1 MDNPAKLSDVE
12 NSIER
17 PLTDDEQRVIPSWL
31 DRAWREL
38 NRVVP
43 GIPQRNSL
51 DSSNEQYLPT
61 ADIRDVVVA
70 MVERKVRN
78 PDGRRSW
85 GGDDF
90 TEQVDASMSSGQLYV
105 SDAER
110 ASLLPRFA
118 APGGFYSIPLAAL

>member
-17 PLTDDEQRVIPSWL
+17 PLTDDETRVIPSWL

-43 GIPQRNSL
+43 GIPQRTAL
-51 DSSNEQYLPT
+51 DPSSDQHLET
-61 ADIRDVVVA
+61 ADVRDVIVA

-90 TEQVDASMSSGQLYV
+90 TEQIDSSMSSGQLYV
-105 SDAER
+105 SDSER

-118 APGGFYSIPLAAL
+118 APGGFYSIPLAAR